1 MTNLQ
6 DVEEEVEE
14 KGKLVN
20 KLKKR
25 YKAALNEIKD
35 LDDEH
40 QSEKSDLF
48 DTIRS
53 IERDLDFYKCVV
65 EMLLN
70 ESQIYRIKAK
80 SKYDGEN
87 HKWTVPHFTLKAEE
101 INFPKLSMN
110 RIKELV
116 KNIKDKNIVEF
127 TSDKEPRYNSIA
139 RQTGIFKSTQG
150 MHFIIYIWNCFNLL
164 L

>member
-40 QSEKSDLF
+40 QSEKSDLI

-70 ESQIYRIKAK
+70 KDQIYRVKAK
-80 SKYDGEN
+80 SKYDSDN

-110 RIKELV
+110 RMKELI
-116 KNIKDKNIVEF
+116 KNEKDKNVVAF
-127 TSDKEPRYNSIA
+127 TSDKEPRMNSIA

-150 MHFIIYIWNCFNLL
+150 MFNNLIWTILTLFS
-164 L
+164 